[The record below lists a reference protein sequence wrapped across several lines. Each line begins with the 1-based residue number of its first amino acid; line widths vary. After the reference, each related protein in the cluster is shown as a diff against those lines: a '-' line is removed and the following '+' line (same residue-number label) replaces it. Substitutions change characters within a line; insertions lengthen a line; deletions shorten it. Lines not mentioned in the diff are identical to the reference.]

1 MYEPHLTDEDVED
14 FARKALA
21 DPALARVE
29 EHLLVCELCRRRVED
44 IDRFIADLRRATSAP
59 EPSDVI
65 HATLDGPIRLQTRKQ
80 KDGTWCAELCGAEIE
95 SVGTF
100 ATQAEAGAYV
110 TRIFAEMFPEHVCN
124 AGCREGARR
133 IA

>member
-21 DPALARVE
+21 EPTLARVE

-44 IDRFIADLRRATSAP
+44 ADRFIADLRRATGAL
-59 EPSDVI
+59 EPSDVV
-65 HATLDGPIRLQTRKQ
+65 HATVDGPIRLQTRKQ
-80 KDGTWCAELCGAEIE
+80 KDGTWCAELFGAEIE

-100 ATQAEAGAYV
+100 ATQEDAALYV
-110 TRIFAEMFPEHVCN
+110 ARVFAEMFPEHDCN
-124 AGCREGARR
+124 ADCRVGARR